1 MKKLLILITLLASFG
16 CANDHNQTKESN
28 QTEESQQTFQLTTID
43 DQNISAVIT
52 GNHIQLEKS
61 NDKVVFLLF
70 FGHNCKPC
78 LKEIPLL
85 KKLMDKKHD
94 DLTLLATDI
103 HGYNKKDL
111 TKFKEEK
118 GINYPLLTREENKMF
133 IKFIKVKSNWHGSL
147 PFLLVLNKKGEVKLA
162 HRGALSL
169 EKFEKIYQI
178 MKK

>member
-1 MKKLLILITLLASFG
+1 MKKILIALTLLINLTH
-16 CANDHNQTKESN
+16 ANENNQTFEL
-28 QTEESQQTFQLTTID
+28 QTID
-43 DQNISAVIT
+43 EQNISVII
-52 GNHIQLEKS
+52 NNNNIQLKESEK
-61 NDKVVFLLF
+61 KVVFLLF

-85 KKLMDKKHD
+85 KQLMDKKHE

-118 GINYPLLTREENKMF
+118 GINYPLLTREDNNKF
-133 IKFIKVKSNWHGSL
+133 IKFIKLKSNWRGSL